1 MEKRYDKYINYSVAD
16 FVLDDD
22 FIDWVK
28 CPTEQQDKFWNG
40 LVAENTELE
49 KNFRDAIILINSIDS
64 NIPKNDL
71 AIKERV
77 WEAIVDGYNTRKII
91 PIRRNKFWMIAASVL
106 AILMFGTYLMLN
118 KIPAPGEDQPLVKN
132 QPLKNDVA
140 PGGNK
145 ATLQLAD
152 GSTIIL
158 DSSNNGNIANQGQ
171 TKIIKIDGQ
180 LAYNADGSSKEILY
194 NTIST
199 PRGGQY
205 QLILADGSKV
215 WLNAASSLHFPTSF
229 IGKERKV
236 TLTGEGYFEV
246 AKNADMP
253 FKVEIAGKGEVEV
266 LGTHFNV
273 NAYEDEATVKTTLLE
288 GAIKVYKGT
297 SQQLLNPGEQAVFNS
312 ALNADKITLNRNVDV
327 AQVVAW
333 KNGYFQFD
341 NVNIQNIMRQMT
353 RWYDVEVVYSGNV
366 PVGHYV
372 GKPSRNLNLSQILK
386 IIEYSG
392 IKLKLENK
400 VITVSE

>member
-158 DSSNNGNIANQGQ
+158 DSSNNGNIANQRQ

-273 NAYEDEATVKTTLLE
+273 N
-288 GAIKVYKGT
+288 KVM
-297 SQQLLNPGEQAVFNS
+297 
-312 ALNADKITLNRNVDV
+312 
-327 AQVVAW
+327 AW